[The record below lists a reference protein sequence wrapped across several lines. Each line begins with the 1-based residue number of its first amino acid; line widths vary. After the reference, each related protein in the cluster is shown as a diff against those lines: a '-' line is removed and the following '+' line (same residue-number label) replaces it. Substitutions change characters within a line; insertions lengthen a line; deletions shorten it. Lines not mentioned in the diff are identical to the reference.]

1 VSSIVAGYVL
11 VDCNLFWLQ
20 FIMGGPHMAKDL
32 YDYTFYDKFR
42 TASLIMSTVKFAH
55 EGNHKAVEIMFTYH
69 GDALL
74 PHWLPVLSNFP
85 ESMDP
90 YEYKSLLPKCD
101 ASGNVFLWS
110 QIQLRE
116 QDWCEGTNFQ

>member
-1 VSSIVAGYVL
+1 
-11 VDCNLFWLQ
+11 
-20 FIMGGPHMAKDL
+20 MAEDL

-42 TASLIMSTVKFAH
+42 TVSLVMSTIKFAR
-55 EGNHKAVEIMFTYH
+55 EGNHEAVEVMFTYH
-69 GDALL
+69 GDVLL

-90 YEYKSLLPKCD
+90 YEYESLLPKCT
-101 ASGNVFLWS
+101 ASGNVFPWS

>member
-1 VSSIVAGYVL
+1 ML
-11 VDCNLFWLQ
+11 LDCNLSWLQ
-20 FIMGGPHMAKDL
+20 LIMGGPHMAEDL

-42 TASLIMSTVKFAH
+42 TVSLVTSTMKFAH
-55 EGNHKAVEIMFTYH
+55 EGNHKAVEVMFTYH
-69 GDALL
+69 GDVLL

-90 YEYKSLLPKCD
+90 YEYEALLPKCT
-101 ASGNVFLWS
+101 ASGNVPWS